1 MRPLRPL
8 AARCER
14 AVEHSV
20 EHAFERAVKGE
31 GHAWLVGTHELH
43 GRAVLAP
50 MAGVT
55 DRPFRT
61 LCRRFGAALAPAEML
76 SADQRLWS
84 SAKSQRRMDHD
95 GEPEP
100 RVVQLVG
107 SEPAQL
113 AQAARLNVALGAQI
127 IDINMGCP
135 ARKVCQR
142 DAGSALLA
150 DEDLVRRILDAV
162 VAAVAV
168 PVTLKIRTGVDP
180 ARRNAVHIAR
190 IAQSCGVAALA
201 VHGRTRAEHF
211 RGTAE
216 YHTMRA
222 ARAEI
227 RLPLLAN
234 GDIDTPAR
242 ARAVL
247 DFTGAQGVMIGRAA
261 QGAPW
266 IFRDVNA
273 YLTGGRLSTPLLRAS
288 KTEIILQHL
297 ESLYAFYGEYT
308 GLRVARKHLGWYCR
322 QHAQIEAL
330 RPALMAAEDS
340 AAQFA
345 AARRGFEEWT
355 RLEAA

>member
-1 MRPLRPL
+1 VTGQ
-8 AARCER
+8 ARSPGDQAQAQTSQASELWH
-14 AVEHSV
+14 V
-20 EHAFERAVKGE
+20 GE
-31 GHAWLVGTHELH
+31 HELH
-43 GRAVLAP
+43 GRSVLAP

-61 LCRRFGAALAPAEML
+61 LCRRFGATLAPAEML
-76 SADQRLWS
+76 SADQRLWTTI
-84 SAKSQRRMDHD
+84 KSQRRMDHA

-107 SEPAQL
+107 SEPAEL
-113 AQAARLNVALGAQI
+113 ACAARVNVDLGAQI

-135 ARKVCQR
+135 ARKVCNR

-150 DEDLVRRILDAV
+150 DEELIRRILDAV
-162 VAAVAV
+162 VAAVTV

-180 ARRNAVHIAR
+180 ARRNAARVAR
-190 IAQSCGVAALA
+190 IAQACGIAVLA
-201 VHGRTRAEHF
+201 IHGRTRADHF
-211 RGTAE
+211 RGAAE
-216 YHTMRA
+216 HDTVRQ
-222 ARAEI
+222 ARAQLAI
-227 RLPLLAN
+227 PLLAN
-234 GDIDTPAR
+234 GDITTAAQ

-273 YLTGGRLSTPLLRAS
+273 YLAHGASPAPLLRAS

-340 AAQFA
+340 ASQFA
-345 AARRGFEEWT
+345 VARRGFEQWT
-355 RLEAA
+355 QLEAA

>member
-1 MRPLRPL
+1 M
-8 AARCER
+8 
-14 AVEHSV
+14 SV
-20 EHAFERAVKGE
+20 TIGPYH
-31 GHAWLVGTHELH
+31 LPGTVL
-43 GRAVLAP
+43 LAP

-55 DRPFRT
+55 DRPYRI

-107 SEPAQL
+107 SEPAEL
-113 AQAARLNVALGAQI
+113 AAAARVNVDLGAQI
-127 IDINMGCP
+127 VDINMGCP
-135 ARKVCQR
+135 AKKVCNR

-150 DEDLVRRILDAV
+150 DEPLVGRILDAV
-162 VAAVAV
+162 VRAVSV
-168 PVTLKIRTGVDP
+168 PVTLKIRTGVDA
-180 ARRNAVHIAR
+180 ARRNAAR
-190 IAQSCGVAALA
+190 IAALAQSCGIAALTI
-201 VHGRTRAEHF
+201 HGRTRADHF
-211 RGTAE
+211 RGSAE
-216 YHTMRA
+216 YDTMRA
-222 ARAEI
+222 ASAVLQI
-227 RLPLLAN
+227 PLIAN
-234 GDIDTPAR
+234 GDIDSAQR

-273 YLTGGRLSTPLLRAS
+273 HLERGTSAPPLLRAYKS
-288 KTEIILQHL
+288 QIILQHL
-297 ESLYAFYGEYT
+297 ESLYTFYGEYT
-308 GLRVARKHLGWYCR
+308 GLRMARKHLAWYCR
-322 QHAQIEAL
+322 QHAQFESL
-330 RPALMAAEDS
+330 RPELMAAQDS
-340 AAQFA
+340 ASQFA